1 MLTQSLVQIN
11 GRPAAR
17 PEARGGDQGDAV
29 NRELLARALLKDR
42 ERFVEAVRAGEFYR
56 LFWIKFKIIDGCNIK
71 CVMCNHWRRDEYL
84 RSFLTNERLMNFGRE
99 LAELGTRHVNW
110 SGGEPTLRKDLP
122 EIIGH
127 YNSLGIRSSLISNG
141 TRMTEEFA
149 RRLCDAGLARVL
161 LSLESAD
168 PETHDRVVGSPGA
181 WRKLIDGAGH
191 LRRAGERAP
200 HMTFTTV
207 LTSLNAG
214 PGLPEMVPLAAS
226 LGVKDVRF
234 VPVAVAHL
242 KPEEHALLPSPEQIE
257 RLRAEY
263 VPRMLEDGRRLG
275 VEIHF
280 DGGDGD
286 DHEGGDVRSDSAAR
300 ISPDGDH
307 AQGYYTAHT
316 CYLPWY
322 HCLVDWRGNVYACC
336 HVDEEG
342 LLGNIREESLIDVLR
357 SAAARGFRQSLTRED
372 VPLCC
377 RDCVMQIAENQKID
391 RALGLGP
398 HAAEAAGRGAG
409 KELQA

>member
-1 MLTQSLVQIN
+1 MLTGGFVQIN
-11 GRPAAR
+11 GRQATRPAAR
-17 PEARGGDQGDAV
+17 SGGSSDAV
-29 NRELLARALLKDR
+29 NRERLARLLLSDR
-42 ERFVEAVRAGEFYR
+42 ERFVEAVRTGEFYR
-56 LFWIKFKIIDGCNIK
+56 LAWVKFKIIDGCNIK

-84 RSFLTNERLMNFGRE
+84 RSFLTHERLLAFGRE

-122 EIIGH
+122 AVVGH
-127 YNSLGIRSSLISNG
+127 YNSLGISSSLISNG

-149 RRLCDAGLARVL
+149 RGLCEAGLARIL

-168 PETHDRVVGSPGA
+168 PDTHDRVVGSPGA
-181 WRKLIDGAGH
+181 WRKLIDGARH
-191 LRRAGERAP
+191 LQRAGDRAP

-207 LTSLNAG
+207 LTSINVG
-214 PGLPEMVPLAAS
+214 PGLAEMVPLAAS

-234 VPVAVAHL
+234 TPVAVAHL

-257 RLRAEY
+257 RLRGEY
-263 VPRMLEDGRRLG
+263 VPRMLEDGDRLG
-275 VEIHF
+275 VRVHF

-286 DHEGGDVRSDSAAR
+286 GDGGSDAVRSDRAAR
-300 ISPDGDH
+300 ISPDGMH
-307 AQGYYTAHT
+307 AQGYYTTHT

-342 LLGNIREESLIDVLR
+342 LLGNIKEESLVEVLR
-357 SAAARGFRQSLTRED
+357 SAAARSFRQSLTRED

-377 RDCVMQIAENQKID
+377 RDCVMQIAENQQID
-391 RALGLGP
+391 KALGLGP
-398 HAAEAAGRGAG
+398 VAA
-409 KELQA
+409 